1 MKEQTM
7 HIELSEQACLRRLEE
22 LRARNDDFRTSLR
35 GGVVVLSPGILAL
48 GREAQDRIIAAART
62 FDDFA
67 SDDPWDS
74 HDIGDFEITF
84 RGESRALVFFRIVTA
99 STIAPPPLPALVL
112 FLASEW

>member
-48 GREAQDRIIAAART
+48 GREA
-62 FDDFA
+62 
-67 SDDPWDS
+67 
-74 HDIGDFEITF
+74 
-84 RGESRALVFFRIVTA
+84 
-99 STIAPPPLPALVL
+99 
-112 FLASEW
+112 